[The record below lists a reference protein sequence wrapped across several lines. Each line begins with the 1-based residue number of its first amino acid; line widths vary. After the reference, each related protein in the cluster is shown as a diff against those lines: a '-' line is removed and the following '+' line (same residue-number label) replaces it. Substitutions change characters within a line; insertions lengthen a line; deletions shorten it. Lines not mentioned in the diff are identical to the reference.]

1 MRRSRMK
8 MSGQRQNPKR
18 DHELLDL
25 LYLLDLPLEFRGF
38 AAWRSAAGEAPSGDG
53 RWPGSSVKTGD
64 VCIC

>member
-18 DHELLDL
+18 DNERLDL

-38 AAWRSAAGEAPSGDG
+38 AAWRSAAGEAPSGD
-53 RWPGSSVKTGD
+53 
-64 VCIC
+64 

>member
-18 DHELLDL
+18 DNERLDL

-38 AAWRSAAGEAPSGDG
+38 AAWRSAAG
-53 RWPGSSVKTGD
+53 
-64 VCIC
+64 